1 MGDIDG
7 DDTYVGAQAEE
18 VHNRFN
24 IITTMDTVVLGDH
37 NLNQGGNDSKHFSGL
52 VGCYIS
58 YIIVMPNNDSLYYIM
73 ESVIICKD
81 YI

>member
-1 MGDIDG
+1 MWCDVMGDIDG

-52 VGCYIS
+52 VGCFFFGDIQYILH
-58 YIIVMPNNDSLYYIM
+58 YRDAQ
-73 ESVIICKD
+73 
-81 YI
+81 

>member
-37 NLNQGGNDSKHFSGL
+37 NLNQGG
-52 VGCYIS
+52 IS